1 MDRHDDV
8 TCKPHPKFVL
18 FCRVQHLSLRYNRI
32 SDVGAESLGKTL
44 GSAQKQNTR
53 LISLNLNGNQITDTG
68 AGHLA
73 QVTNTCSGHFAQVTN
88 TGTGYLAQ
96 VTNTGD
102 GHLAQVTTTGTGYR
116 APPSGN

>member
-1 MDRHDDV
+1 MTQIAV
-8 TCKPHPKFVL
+8 

-53 LISLNLNGNQITDTG
+53 LISLNLNGNRITDTG

-73 QVTNTCSGHFAQVTN
+73 QVTNTC
-88 TGTGYLAQ
+88 TGNFAQ

-102 GHLAQVTTTGTGYR
+102 GYLAQVTTTGTGCR
-116 APPSGN
+116 APRSGN